1 MTARS
6 LSSRDLVLLVLLT
19 LFWGVNWPV
28 MKFAVSSYPPLS
40 FRVLS
45 LIGGVASLWAVARV
59 RGMPLALPAGAW
71 REVVRLSLPNMVG
84 WHLFAIYGV
93 KLLSSG
99 RAAILGYTMPVW
111 ALAFGVALFGERV
124 SARLWLGAAAS
135 ALAVLLLV
143 SGDLHALRVSP
154 LGTVLMLIA
163 AASWGYGTHLM
174 RRQTLGLPTLV
185 LTLWM
190 MVTTTLL
197 LLPVAVVLEAPQ
209 WRWPGPGEW
218 LAIAYNALVV
228 FGFCHV
234 VWFHLARILPPVAS
248 GLSVMAIPVL
258 GVFSGMIGLGEVPQ
272 WQDYAALALIALAVS
287 TVLLRRRSA

>member
-6 LSSRDLVLLVLLT
+6 LSPRDLVLLALLT
-19 LFWGVNWPV
+19 LFWGINWPV
-28 MKFAVSSYPPLS
+28 MKFAVEAYPPLS
-40 FRVLS
+40 FRLLS
-45 LIGGVASLWAVARV
+45 MIGGVAALWAVARV
-59 RGMPLALPAGAW
+59 RGLPLALPAGAW

-111 ALAFGVALFGERV
+111 ALVFGVAMFGDRV
-124 SARLWLGAAAS
+124 GARLWIGVVAS
-135 ALAVLLLV
+135 ALAVILLL
-143 SGDLHALRVSP
+143 SGELGALGGSP
-154 LGTVLMLIA
+154 PGTLLMLIA
-163 AASWGYGTHLM
+163 AASWGYGTHLL
-174 RRQTLGLPTLV
+174 RRQTLGVPTLI
-185 LTLWM
+185 LTFWM
-190 MVTTTLL
+190 MVVTTLL
-197 LLPVAVVLEAPQ
+197 IAPVAVVLEAAA

-218 LAIAYNALVV
+218 LAIAYNAVIV

-258 GVFSGMIGLGEVPQ
+258 GVFSGMIGLGEIPH
-272 WQDYAALALIALAVS
+272 WQDYAALALIALALS
-287 TVLLRRRSA
+287 TVLLRRQPA